1 VYNAQPYEEILEN
14 ICSNTIAPAAAEVD
28 RESAFPQASIDAL
41 AGAGLLG
48 AMSATEMGGLG
59 LGLAGGARI
68 VRRIAEECGSTAMVV
83 TMHLAGVTL
92 LEAWA
97 PADVRR
103 EAAAGRHLSTL
114 AFSEAGS
121 RSHFWAPVS
130 TAERRNGHVV
140 LNARK
145 SWITS
150 ASHASAYLW
159 SSRPVAAEGM
169 STMWLVPAK
178 APGIEVSGPFDGL
191 GLRGN
196 DSRPVTA
203 TDVEV
208 PAAAMLGEDGK
219 GFDLMEQVLPTF
231 AVLSAAC
238 NVGFMSAAVGR
249 TVAHITATRHA
260 DSGAA
265 LSALP
270 TIRNYVAR
278 MRVKTDTTDALLDDA
293 ITALSTGRADAGLRV
308 LESKSAAGETV
319 NEVLDLAMRV
329 CGGAAFRKETGIER
343 FFRDARASGVMAP
356 TTDVLYDFIG
366 RALCGLPLL

>member
-1 VYNAQPYEEILEN
+1 MYNAQPYEEILEN